1 MDLVKNWPLA
11 TQNSKICSEK
21 FGKIILKILNPERKI
36 FVSNYES
43 WQFLIPHFLSPFKR
57 GKKLMD
63 NLKGDHK
70 LGGSSYSYIW
80 KLYILCLSPPTVSF
94 PPILSKKFEGGD
106 IEEGSLSFSGS
117 AELSLM
123 GGLAGLGGWL
133 QDTLQQSFRTD
144 GDLKAGKRPKA
155 K

>member
-11 TQNSKICSEK
+11 PQNSKICSEK

-80 KLYILCLSPPTVSF
+80 KLYIICLSPPTVSF
-94 PPILSKKFEGGD
+94 PPILSKKFEGGEHRRGQPFFFR
-106 IEEGSLSFSGS
+106 ISWTFFNGWSGRTWW
-117 AELSLM
+117 
-123 GGLAGLGGWL
+123 LATRYVATIIPNWW
-133 QDTLQQSFRTD
+133 
-144 GDLKAGKRPKA
+144 RP
-155 K
+155 